1 MERKTI
7 AYWIIIIFMI
17 IVIQSCKNSRSD
29 KFVGE
34 WKRIDKPDSNNVV
47 IKRENSAILLM
58 SGKDTVQNTILLLGK
73 SSPTPLQNNYKIKIH
88 SNFDIDDIANHYVVD
103 IVVAMKD
110 ELKMLKPTYG
120 NYIMNL
126 ESSKD
131 GNETHWLGL
140 NIDENRYCAYF
151 DSIWL
156 FTT

>member
-1 MERKTI
+1 
-7 AYWIIIIFMI
+7 MI
-17 IVIQSCKNSRSD
+17 SSIQTPFNAVPIC
-29 KFVGE
+29 E
-34 WKRIDKPDSNNVV
+34 
-47 IKRENSAILLM
+47 LLNM
-58 SGKDTVQNTILLLGK
+58 SGKDTMQNTILLLGK

-120 NYIMNL
+120 NYIINL